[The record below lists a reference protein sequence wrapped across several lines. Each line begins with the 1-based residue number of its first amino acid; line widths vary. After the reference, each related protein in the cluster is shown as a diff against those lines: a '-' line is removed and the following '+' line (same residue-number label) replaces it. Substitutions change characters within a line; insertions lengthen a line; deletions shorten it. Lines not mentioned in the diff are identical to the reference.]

1 MEGCEESGAL
11 DGGADGGQ
19 QQGAVVSRGG
29 QPSRVTLAA
38 LLAKEAKGFTRG
50 SGGVGGGRRSC
61 AAPAAARHA
70 LQFCVEREATWRSH
84 LSRF

>member
-50 SGGVGGGRRSC
+50 SGGGGGGGGPALRPQRR
-61 AAPAAARHA
+61 
-70 LQFCVEREATWRSH
+70 ATRS
-84 LSRF
+84 SFAWKGRQRGDRI

>member
-50 SGGVGGGRRSC
+50 SGGVGGGGGPALRPRR
-61 AAPAAARHA
+61 R
-70 LQFCVEREATWRSH
+70 ATRS
-84 LSRF
+84 SFAWKGRQRGDRICRF